1 MVIKADKETL
11 TKPFNIIFRKSSKNE
26 TVKPG
31 DSVAVPT
38 ADNDK
43 ALFAAEDAAA
53 AAGSNERGVWGS
65 QWDFAMSCIAYAV
78 GLGNVWRF
86 PYLCFKNGGGAFLIP
101 YFIAMLT
108 CGIPLFLLEVSVG
121 QYLGVGGMSVVGQLC
136 PIFKGVGFS
145 ALMMV
150 FLECVYY
157 VIVVA
162 WTLFYILNTFY
173 NITDG
178 LPWSSCEKG
187 NGTWAHGDCY
197 DAEGHIPFENST
209 AYANNFMENETS
221 SPVEQ
226 YWNNHVLQISDGIET
241 MGSVRLELFGYLV
254 LAWVLVYLVIWKG
267 LQNSGKIIWVSAIS
281 PYVLLSILCVKALT
295 LPGAFEGLK
304 FLFTPDWEILKT
316 SQCWIDGGTQIFF
329 SYGVGIGALLA
340 LGSYNK
346 FNHNVYRDSIVICCI
361 NTFTSF
367 FSAIVIF
374 SILGFMANAKG
385 VDIGDVVKSGPGLAF
400 LVYPEVVLQLD
411 PSGLWSILFFLML
424 FCLGADSQFCCVESL
439 MTGLIDNWPEY
450 LRPRKIKF
458 TFFSCIFML
467 ALGIPMI
474 TEGGVYIFQLMDFY
488 AASGMSL
495 LWCTFFQTVA
505 ICWFFGGK
513 KMYDCIE
520 QMVGF
525 RINWYW
531 YICWMA
537 IGPAFMVFL
546 FVFYFAKYTPI
557 TYGGTYAYPWW
568 GEALGFCI
576 SGSSMIWVPGYAIYF
591 LLTTEGTFQERLR
604 IGITP
609 TITPRPD
616 AVFAMENAERL
627 KNINGEDK
635 DVEMNLVADNQNHV

>member
-1 MVIKADKETL
+1 L
-11 TKPFNIIFRKSSKNE
+11 TKPFNIIFKKSGKKE
-26 TVKPG
+26 TTKPG
-31 DSVAVPT
+31 DAVAVPT
-38 ADNDK
+38 SDNNDK
-43 ALFAAEDAAA
+43 SLFAAEDAAA
-53 AAGSNERGVWGS
+53 AAGGERGVWGS

-173 NITDG
+173 NIADG

-187 NGTWAHGDCY
+187 NGTWAKSDCY
-197 DAEGHIPFENST
+197 DAEGHIPYENST
-209 AYANNFMENETS
+209 AFANGLSENETS

-241 MGSVRLELFGYLV
+241 MGGVRLELFGYLV

-295 LPGAFEGLK
+295 LPGAFEGIK

-385 VDIGDVVKSGPGLAF
+385 VEIGDVVKSGPGLAF

-458 TFFSCIFML
+458 TFFSCVFML
-467 ALGIPMI
+467 ALGVPMI

-505 ICWFFGGK
+505 ICWLFGGK

-537 IGPAFMVFL
+537 IGPAFM
-546 FVFYFAKYTPI
+546 I
-557 TYGGTYAYPWW
+557 TNSN
-568 GEALGFCI
+568 FI
-576 SGSSMIWVPGYAIYF
+576 F
-591 LLTTEGTFQERLR
+591 F
-604 IGITP
+604 
-609 TITPRPD
+609 
-616 AVFAMENAERL
+616 
-627 KNINGEDK
+627 
-635 DVEMNLVADNQNHV
+635 